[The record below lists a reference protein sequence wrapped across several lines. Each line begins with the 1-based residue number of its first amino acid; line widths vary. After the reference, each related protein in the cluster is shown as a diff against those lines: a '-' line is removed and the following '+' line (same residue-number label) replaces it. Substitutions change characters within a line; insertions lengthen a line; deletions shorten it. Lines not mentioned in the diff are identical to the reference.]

1 MNAIKNFETKVS
13 IFEVITKMMRII
25 FLLVVFSTSAS
36 ACQEDVLQLAARLES
51 LERDVKILMTSFSKI
66 LKMDLINNLKKG
78 TNEEKAGMNVPRLNE
93 TDLEERVT
101 ILETQM
107 VNVQDDVTVLSAD
120 LSDLDEDVEDQ
131 FIVIEEQITLV
142 LNEILQ
148 LEDVTDT
155 LNLDIE
161 DFEGT
166 IDELIANDVSI
177 TTSIEDLDSRVTALE
192 LLNGTVEN
200 ITHDVTELEV
210 ELNRMNMTVEG
221 LVSNVA
227 TAEEAI
233 TALHQSDE
241 DQDVQLTDLDT
252 RLSQLELDD
261 TVAFHVVLVS
271 YSSVPEESVLVF
283 SAVNVNIGNGYSTE
297 SGIFTVP
304 SGCAGLYYFY
314 AHLMFN
320 PDESSNFNIR
330 HNGLHVCDITE
341 VNSGS
346 TDFGMSSCGAVMV
359 VEEGKLFKHC

>member
-1 MNAIKNFETKVS
+1 MVR
-13 IFEVITKMMRII
+13 IF

-51 LERDVKILMTSFSKI
+51 LERNVNILMASFSKI
-66 LKMDLINNLKKG
+66 LKTDLATNFKEG
-78 TNEEKAGMNVPRLNE
+78 TNEEKAVMDAPRLNE

-161 DFEGT
+161 NIEGT

-177 TTSIEDLDSRVTALE
+177 TTSVEDLDSRVTALE
-192 LLNGTVEN
+192 LLNGTVES
-200 ITHDVTELEV
+200 ITHDVTELDV

-221 LVSNVA
+221 LLSNVA
-227 TAEEAI
+227 TVEEDIAV
-233 TALHQSDE
+233 LQQSDE
-241 DQDVQLTDLDT
+241 DLDVELFDLDT

-261 TVAFHVVLVS
+261 TVAFHVVLDS
-271 YSSVPEESVLVF
+271 
-283 SAVNVNIGNGYSTE
+283 
-297 SGIFTVP
+297 
-304 SGCAGLYYFY
+304 
-314 AHLMFN
+314 
-320 PDESSNFNIR
+320 
-330 HNGLHVCDITE
+330 
-341 VNSGS
+341 
-346 TDFGMSSCGAVMV
+346 
-359 VEEGKLFKHC
+359 